1 MAGTEYVD
9 YIPNL
14 IDYMLSNME
23 SSDSNIMIIKHY
35 NTFDLKADFI
45 EELSKSR
52 EQACFLY
59 HSFEADDMLSA
70 YEPFIQWIR
79 ELYYENPEE
88 SLEHFFERCNVYLL
102 HRPIFLSYFQTGVC
116 KREEDLLFIEYE
128 FEHKRLIDE
137 IVEMLYQLSV
147 KKPLVL
153 VLNKLHAAGNSTLNV
168 VKKLLTSRYGKRIAI
183 IGTYN
188 ENAIRLSY
196 MKDTWKSV
204 LDLFETYNCVIDWT
218 LNNTPLESDCNIA
231 YKFNVHK
238 IDEYYT
244 KLNNM
249 YCMLAFDQALYY
261 LELLYHKFEIERV
274 YVDLNYKFNFLEIFA
289 LICMYKDKTSD
300 ALLLCNELEN
310 LVGKEKNQDW
320 EYRQNYVLAQ
330 VHMYSYQQELTIKFV
345 NKCIK
350 VSNALENEYYL
361 FKAELLGY
369 MAEFYGWRY
378 IWLHGNECP
387 AEDSLIEKA
396 KKFNYKNYIAH
407 IFVFSYDNVAERFAD
422 VDKLEQTLAK
432 SKQGIRIAEQI
443 GNDQLL
449 VLAYKKNVMMAS
461 TNGYYDVAN
470 YFYKKCSE
478 VVVRKN
484 DIQEQME
491 IYNGMGYNASTM
503 ELYEKANEYYS
514 RALVQC
520 VKMQDMDFIAETI
533 YNMAVNAILA
543 GEYAL
548 AESHLATCI
557 RIIDAINENSVRVCN
572 VSKIYG
578 LRAYCC
584 YRLGITYNC
593 KINMK
598 YVEQFLG
605 HIIKL
610 EDEDAYPSHLWDD
623 DLYLYYFVNA
633 MLFRQENKLEQALLF
648 FEKAKKY
655 VDRAV
660 GSKFFNLPPYAIE
673 YASLCKEL
681 GLEERAKEILNEC
694 IEYCD
699 SKGYAQ
705 KKAMVQAEM
714 EGKTYER
721 ERVNLEIKGVDMEEI
736 FQMATSVGIVREHES
751 QKEEIAFLS
760 IWHKLV
766 NNVDTTMER
775 MFENAI
781 TTLKNHNNLDEFIFI
796 RIEDDVPVLRYNDT
810 KYDITPE
817 MVEYMVDYFD
827 RNRSEFAITRLDK
840 GYTEHK
846 TFIDT
851 VFGFNS
857 INTVICAP
865 IFVNEQ
871 LNSLFVATVLINEDW
886 NYMQK
891 KYKFS
896 ANDVSI
902 MMLLFRQLLDAMDRI
917 EAHNQIKSINKELQ
931 FANERLKNQAVRDNL
946 TGLYNRQGFAEE
958 VESLIFDN
966 LETDMQLH
974 LSFLYA
980 DLDNFKYY
988 NDTFGHDIGDLIL
1001 KEFSAIISN
1010 ICRGRGFAVRY
1021 GGDEFI
1027 LVLYSNNREEIEAAA
1042 KMIYERLEA
1051 ERGFV
1056 EKIRETMQKQIQIP
1070 KEKYLSCSVG
1080 IAETVIYPEDN
1091 PREKIDE
1098 TLAHADKMMYYV
1110 KKTTK
1115 HRYVFY
1121 EDVETN

>member
-1 MAGTEYVD
+1 MTGSEYMD

-14 IDYMLSNME
+14 LDSMLSKFE
-23 SSDSNIMIIKHY
+23 VSDSNIMIIKHY
-35 NTFDLKADFI
+35 NTFDLKADYI
-45 EELSKSR
+45 DELAKTR
-52 EQACFLY
+52 NQACFLY
-59 HSFEADDMLSA
+59 HSFEADDMLGA

-79 ELYYENPEE
+79 ELYYESPDE
-88 SLEHFFERCNVYLL
+88 SLDHFFEACNVYLL
-102 HRPIFLSYFQTGVC
+102 HRPTFRSYFETGVC
-116 KREEDLLFIEYE
+116 KREEELLFIEYE
-128 FEHKRLIDE
+128 FERKRLIEE
-137 IVEMLYQLSV
+137 IVEMLYRLSL

-153 VLNKLHAAGNSTLNV
+153 VLNKLHAAGNSTMNV
-168 VKKLLTSRYGKRIAI
+168 LRKLLANKCGKRIAI
-183 IGTYN
+183 LGTYN
-188 ENAIRLSY
+188 ENAIKLTY
-196 MKDTWKSV
+196 MKDTWKGI
-204 LDLFETYNCVIDWT
+204 LDQFDSYNCVIDWT
-218 LNNTPLESDCNIA
+218 LNNTPLDMDCNIV
-231 YKFNVHK
+231 YKFNSHK

-249 YCMLAFDQALYY
+249 YCTMAFDQALYY

-274 YVDLNYKFNFLEIFA
+274 HIDSNYKFNFLELYA
-289 LICMYKDKTSD
+289 QICMYKDKTSD
-300 ALLLCNELEN
+300 ALLLCNDLGFLYE
-310 LVGKEKNQDW
+310 KEKNQDW
-320 EYRQNYVLAQ
+320 EYRHNYILAQ

-369 MAEFYGWRY
+369 MAEFYGWRN

-387 AEDSLIEKA
+387 AEESLIEKA
-396 KKFNYKNYIAH
+396 KKYNYQNHIAH
-407 IFVFSYDNVAERFAD
+407 IFAFSYDNVAERFAD
-422 VDKLEQTLAK
+422 VDKIEQTLAK

-449 VLAYKKNVMMAS
+449 ISAYKKNVMMAS

-470 YFYKKCSE
+470 YFYMKCSE
-478 VVVRKN
+478 IVVRKN
-484 DIQEQME
+484 DSQEQMG
-491 IYNGMGYNASTM
+491 IYNGMGYNTSTM

-514 RALVQC
+514 KALVQC
-520 VKMQDMDFIAETI
+520 VKMQDIDFIAETI

-543 GEYAL
+543 GDYAL
-548 AESHLATCI
+548 AESHLGACI

-584 YRLGITYNC
+584 YRLGIVYNC

-633 MLFRQENKLEQALLF
+633 LLFRQENKLDEALLF

-655 VDRAV
+655 IDRAV
-660 GSKFFNLPPYAIE
+660 GSKFFNLPPYAVE
-673 YASLCKEL
+673 YASLCQEL
-681 GLEERAKEILNEC
+681 GLEECAKEILQEC

-699 SKGYAQ
+699 LKGYVQ
-705 KKAMVQAEM
+705 KKEMVQAQL
-714 EGKTYER
+714 EGRTYTR
-721 ERVNLEIKGVDMEEI
+721 NKVNLAIQGVDMEDI
-736 FQMATSVGIVREHES
+736 FQMATSIGIVREHES
-751 QKEEIAFLS
+751 QKEEITFLS

-796 RIEDDVPVLRYNDT
+796 RIENDEPVLKYNDT
-810 KYDITPE
+810 RYDITQE
-817 MVEYMVDYFD
+817 KVAYMVDYFD

-840 GYTEHK
+840 AYVEHK
-846 TFIDT
+846 AFIDK

-886 NYMQK
+886 NYKQK

-917 EAHNQIKSINKELQ
+917 EAHNQIKTINKELQ
-931 FANERLKNQAVRDNL
+931 FANERLKHQAIKDNL
-946 TGLYNRQGFAEE
+946 TGLYNRQGFTEE
-958 VESLIFDN
+958 VQALVYDN
-966 LETDMQLH
+966 PETDMQIH

-1001 KEFSAIISN
+1001 KEFSAIISS
-1010 ICRGRGFAVRY
+1010 ICKGRGFAVRY

-1042 KMIYERLEA
+1042 KMIYDRLEA

-1056 EKIRETMQKQIQIP
+1056 EKIRETLQKQIQIP

-1080 IAETVIYPEDN
+1080 IAETVICPEDN
-1091 PREKIDE
+1091 PREKIEE
-1098 TLAHADKMMYYV
+1098 TLSHADKMMYYV

-1121 EDVETN
+1121 EDVEM